1 MRKPLLKHSPTA
13 LPHKRLRASLEFLSS
28 RIYDP
33 VNKLWFINR
42 TLQGFDEKSE
52 GLKRLPIVRTI
63 VFHYVALESLGELI
77 WSPKPVAIALPTGP
91 LWVLYRLRHLL
102 LVSTILV
109 VGFGAYRVGLVGYDA
124 AQTGADWIF
133 TQLIPV
139 PAVASADILAVYPD
153 RESLPP
159 KSVWL
164 VSSEGNEE
172 LWSNGL
178 RVDTSFETAGKPRS
192 FFAFPIDGEAP
203 VALGGDPIGIVY
215 HASQSDMAPLA
226 REFNRDI
233 LTTTREL
240 VGWLSRREIYNY
252 MIDRFG
258 LVYRIVSDEGVAV
271 HAGVSIWSDDEYYY
285 LNLNDSFVGVA
296 FESQWNAGRDL
307 ITAAQVQAAL
317 NLTDMLRARYQIED
331 ANCVP
336 HGLVS
341 VNAKRKLIG
350 YHADWARSFP
360 FGALGLED
368 KYLVPPASMTA
379 FGFGYDEDLT
389 HRLGGE
395 LWPGVAQ
402 AEREVIARAKDEGVT
417 PEVFRA
423 RLHRRYLE
431 NIDLVRSRE

>member
-1 MRKPLLKHSPTA
+1 MRNPQTKHNPAA
-13 LPHKRLRASLEFLSS
+13 LPHKRLRASLNVLSS
-28 RIYDP
+28 RIHDP

-42 TLQGFDEKSE
+42 TLKGFDEKSE
-52 GLKRLPIVRTI
+52 GLKRLPIVRGI

-77 WSPKPVAIALPTGP
+77 WSSNPVAVALPTRP
-91 LWVLYRLRHLL
+91 LWVLYRLRHVLL
-102 LVSTILV
+102 ALTI
-109 VGFGAYRVGLVGYDA
+109 GAISLGGYRLGVVGYDA
-124 AQTGADWIF
+124 AQTGADWLF
-133 TQLIPV
+133 TRLIPT
-139 PAVASADILAVYPD
+139 PAMASADVLESYPD
-153 RESLPP
+153 REALPP

-178 RVDTSFETAGKPRS
+178 RVDTSFETVGEPRS
-192 FFAFPIDGEAP
+192 FFAFPTDGAP
-203 VALGGDPIGIVY
+203 PVPLGGNPIGIVY

-258 LVYRIVSDEGVAV
+258 LVYRIVSDKGVAV
-271 HAGVSIWSDDEYYY
+271 HAGVSIWADDDYYY
-285 LNLNDSFVGVA
+285 LNLNKSFIGVA
-296 FESQWNAGRDL
+296 FESQWNAGRDI
-307 ITAAQVQAAL
+307 ITEAQVQAAL
-317 NLTDMLRARYQIED
+317 NLTDALRARYGIAD

-341 VNAKRKLIG
+341 VNATRRLIG
-350 YHADWARSFP
+350 YHADWAQSFP
-360 FGALGLED
+360 VGALGLED

-379 FGFGYDEDLT
+379 FGFGYDDDLAK
-389 HRLGGE
+389 RLGGA

-402 AEREVIARAKDEGVT
+402 AEREVDARAKEEAVS
-417 PEVFRA
+417 PEVLRA
-423 RLHRRYLE
+423 RLHRRYRE
-431 NIDLVRSRE
+431 NLDLVR